1 MFELVTNNF
10 VIIMPALW
18 AGLGTYALWYL
29 TKAQDYSPI
38 TREEARTLWYIHHRA
53 LHCGAR
59 RWRKIKREGQIIG
72 FQCEC
77 GYKHLQKRPLVAHSP
92 STIISTQTDT
102 FDKMH
107 TTHH

>member
-1 MFELVTNNF
+1 MFELVTNNLF
-10 VIIMPALW
+10 VVMPALW

-29 TKAQDYSPI
+29 TKAKYYSPI
-38 TREEARTLWYIHHRA
+38 TREEARTLWYIHHQT

-59 RWRKIKREGQIIG
+59 RWRKIKREDQIIG

-77 GYKHLQKRPLVAHSP
+77 GYKHLQKKPLVAHSP
-92 STIISTQTDT
+92 STTISTQTDT
-102 FDKMH
+102 FDRMH